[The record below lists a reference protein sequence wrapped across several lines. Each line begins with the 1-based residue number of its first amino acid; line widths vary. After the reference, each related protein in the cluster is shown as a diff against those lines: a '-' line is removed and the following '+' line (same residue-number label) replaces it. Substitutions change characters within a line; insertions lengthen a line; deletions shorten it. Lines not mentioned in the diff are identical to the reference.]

1 MRTNVLSSLFLCLI
15 IISFLACTET
25 GQTTNEQKS
34 TKNPVENKAVI
45 TQSARSENNKPF
57 SETKKALNEKHPV
70 VNIKPGSK
78 VASPISIKV
87 NSMGLWFGFEGTLG
101 TVALVDKTGKKLGMC
116 ILGTSENWM
125 KKGPVNYECELEFSS
140 AESREGQ
147 LIFTNSN
154 PSGMVAHEKTFAMD
168 VVYEGN

>member
-1 MRTNVLSSLFLCLI
+1 MTRNARFPLLLCLI
-15 IISFLACTET
+15 IASFLACTET

-34 TKNPVENKAVI
+34 TKNPVENKAAT
-45 TQSARSENNKPF
+45 TQKAESENNKTF
-57 SETKKALNEKHPV
+57 TKSKKALNKEHPV

-101 TVALVDKTGKKLGMC
+101 TVALVDNNGKKLGMC

-125 KKGPVNYECELEFSS
+125 QKGSVNYECELAYSA
-140 AESREGQ
+140 AESGEGQ

-154 PSGMVAHEKTFAMD
+154 PSGLVEHEKTFAID
-168 VVYEGN
+168 VVYGGK